1 MKLDLVQKFSINLFF
16 LISVAVMPFFNI
28 DSISLPKFTI
38 LVIYGTVGIFY
49 LLLNM
54 NRILDLVNIQ
64 VKFIFVIFIGLV
76 LITFIASESP
86 KTQLIFGR
94 DGRYNGLLT
103 YLSLITLFVIVST
116 VRIQVSSDLFLKSFA
131 FSSFIIITYSIL
143 QLLGLDP
150 VKWDTVNLKY
160 FGTFGNPNFLSSFI
174 AIAVIP
180 IIVILNL
187 QFNMVRGSLRY
198 TFSFIFYLFM
208 LFLIYKTY
216 SIQGFI
222 VLGVTSLF
230 WIVLWSYKLKKFLAA
245 TAIGTTGLF
254 SILISFLGV
263 LDLGPLSRFLYK
275 SSVTSRGDFFRSG
288 LEMAK
293 DNWQTGVGM
302 DSFADYYLS
311 YRDEVAANRV
321 GGELADS
328 AHNYFI
334 DIAASFGLAMLLLF
348 IVVVL
353 LTIFQFFRIFRK
365 SELDYKTLTVFIIWV
380 GVLTQ
385 SLVSPINIVFFV
397 LIFSISGIF
406 IGSMNARK
414 RDSNVV
420 IKNLN
425 YVTPLIFGSVA
436 SLILITPI
444 NTRDNLILKANNMKR
459 IDLLLVAV
467 DRYPI
472 STTGYN
478 KVMVIL
484 NQQGEQELLFNTARK
499 AVKFNPRSSAANL
512 FIYESPLSTEIEKNK
527 ALDQLRKLDPNNPF
541 LDRLSLK

>member
-1 MKLDLVQKFSINLFF
+1 VKLDFVQKFSIYLFA
-16 LISVAVMPFFNI
+16 LISVAIMPFFNI

-38 LVIYGTVGIFY
+38 LVTYGTVGLFY
-49 LLLNM
+49 LLLNV
-54 NRILDLVNIQ
+54 NRVIGLLNVQI
-64 VKFIFVIFIGLV
+64 KLIFVIFIGL
-76 LITFIASESP
+76 LIITFIASESP
-86 KTQLIFGR
+86 KIQLIFGR

-116 VRIQVSSDLFLKSFA
+116 VTIKLSSELILKSFVI
-131 FSSFIIITYSIL
+131 STLIIISYSIL

-150 VKWDTVNLKY
+150 VKWDTVNVKY

-180 IIVILNL
+180 IVLMFNL
-187 QFNMVRGSLRY
+187 QFKKVRGSLRY
-198 TFSFIFYLFM
+198 TFSVIFYLLM

-216 SIQGFI
+216 SLQGFI

-230 WIVLWSYKLKKFLAA
+230 WIVLWSYKLKKFLAS
-245 TAIGTTGLF
+245 TVIGIIGLC
-254 SILISFLGV
+254 SIFISFLGV

-288 LEMAK
+288 LAMAM

-302 DSFADYYLS
+302 DSFADYYLG

-334 DIAASFGLAMLLLF
+334 DIAASFGLAMLFLY
-348 IVVVL
+348 ITIIL
-353 LTIFQFFRIFRK
+353 LTVFQFFRIFRRY
-365 SELDYKTLTVFIIWV
+365 ELDYKTLTMFIIWV

-385 SLVSPINIVFFV
+385 SLVSPTNLVFLV
-397 LIFSISGIF
+397 LIFLISGVF
-406 IGSMNARK
+406 IGSMTGARK
-414 RDSNVV
+414 HDGNVS

-425 YVTPLIFGSVA
+425 YITPLIFGSVA
-436 SLILITPI
+436 SLILIAPI
-444 NTRDNLILKANNMKR
+444 NIRDNLILKANNLKR
-459 IDLLLVAV
+459 IDLLLAAV

-484 NQQGEQELLFNTARK
+484 NQQGEQELLINTARK
-499 AVKFNPRSSAANL
+499 AVNFNPRSSAANL
-512 FIYESPLSTEIEKNK
+512 FIFESPLSTEIEKNK
-527 ALDQLRKLDPNNPF
+527 ALDQLRKLDPYNQF
-541 LDRLSLK
+541 FDKFKS